1 MRAFATF
8 MRQNSPPEAL
18 LDRDLFPG
26 LAGRLPIGVMGSA
39 FYPYRSCDSTQ
50 AQATRLA
57 AAGAP
62 EGSVVVAEVQTSG
75 RGRHG
80 RSWWGESG
88 NSLLVSVIL
97 RPEVP
102 VARTPHFS
110 LLAAVSSRE
119 ALKSVTNLPI
129 AIKWPNDLLVAG
141 KKVAGI
147 LVEAGSID
155 KRVLHLVV
163 GIGINTGQRSFPPD
177 IKEKATSLTLAAG
190 RPVSREE
197 VLGALLRSLDR
208 WYRVYLDAGFPPVR
222 EAWRR
227 GTATLGQWVKVPSQS
242 LEGTAL
248 DLDDDGALVLL
259 GREGRR
265 HRVIAGEIE

>member
-1 MRAFATF
+1 MP
-8 MRQNSPPEAL
+8 QNLPPEAL

-50 AQATRLA
+50 AQAARLA
-57 AAGAP
+57 DAGAP
-62 EGSVVVAEVQTSG
+62 EGSVVVADAQTAG

-80 RSWWGESG
+80 RPWWGEPG
-88 NSLLVSVIL
+88 NSILVSVIL
-97 RPEVP
+97 RPRIP
-102 VARTPHFS
+102 VERTPHFS

-129 AIKWPNDLLVAG
+129 VIKWPNDLLVGG

-147 LVEAGSID
+147 LVEGGSID
-155 KRVLHLVV
+155 KRLLHLVV
-163 GIGINTGQRSFPPD
+163 GIGVNTGQRGFPPD
-177 IKEKATSLTLAAG
+177 IEDRATSLTLATG

-197 VLGALLRSLDR
+197 VAGALLHSLDQ
-208 WYRVYLDAGFPPVR
+208 WYRIYLDAGFPPVR
-222 EAWRR
+222 EAWRG
-227 GTATLGQWVKVPSQS
+227 GTATLGQWVRVPSQS